1 MSRISKDKTIK
12 KFVYLFFCL
21 SILTIPVNV
30 SFFNIIRFSDIFFI
44 TSFIIYTM
52 SNPSI
57 KSIDL
62 TIVSIFFGIL
72 LLSSLFSILHNNNIK
87 YNGLGFY
94 YKYLLIFLI
103 PWIVLDIVNNKKRLI
118 RIVSILYYIYLFLI
132 IWVYIYYI
140 LRSENIIHGNPRVSY
155 PFSDYHMS
163 DAHVYSS
170 YLSFTFIAYQEY
182 IKKMLVH
189 TSIHSYIVSILA
201 VGAILLTGSKTG
213 LLIISIYFIIICI
226 RFIRH
231 LSKKNLMI
239 IIITTITLSIASIIL
254 INTPND
260 NDSLNYAYLYDRATT
275 YDVEADSINGR
286 LQKGIR
292 ALNEISPNYLLIG
305 NGPTGAS
312 MKWYDG
318 GVSILLAHGGVLV
331 LLTLIIYI
339 YMILA
344 RSKRMVMI
352 GKTSS
357 LHKVFTLL
365 LFIYLLLNV
374 ITEHFLITRNLLPV
388 ATLLSVIYANIKLN
402 YIESY
407 VHAKHLDSLNTN
419 DTK

>member
-1 MSRISKDKTIK
+1 
-12 KFVYLFFCL
+12 
-21 SILTIPVNV
+21 
-30 SFFNIIRFSDIFFI
+30 
-44 TSFIIYTM
+44 M
-52 SNPSI
+52 SNPSL

-62 TIVSIFFGIL
+62 TIISTFLGIL
-72 LLSSLFSILHNNNIK
+72 LLSSLIPILNTNNIN
-87 YNGLGFY
+87 YTRLAFY

-103 PWIVLDIVNNKKRLI
+103 PWIVLDVVNNKKRLI

-140 LRSENIIHGNPRVSY
+140 LRSEGFIQGSPRVSY
-155 PFSDYHMS
+155 PFSNYDMS
-163 DAHVYSS
+163 DAHLYSS

-182 IKKMLVH
+182 IKKMLDH

-201 VGAILLTGSKTG
+201 VGALLLTGSKTG

-226 RFIRH
+226 RFIKH

-254 INTPND
+254 INSRNDND
-260 NDSLNYAYLYDRATT
+260 NDSLNYAYLYNRAIT
-275 YDVEADSINGR
+275 YNVKGDSINAR
-286 LQKGIR
+286 LQKAID

-312 MKWYDG
+312 MRWYDG
-318 GVSILLAHGGVLV
+318 GVSILLAHGGVLG
-331 LLTLIIYI
+331 LLSLIIYI

-344 RSKRMVMI
+344 RLKRRFII
-352 GKTSS
+352 GETSG
-357 LHKVFTLL
+357 LHKVFKLL
-365 LFIYLLLNV
+365 LFIYLLLNM

-402 YIESY
+402 YIESSMNPKY
-407 VHAKHLDSLNTN
+407 LDSL
-419 DTK
+419 K